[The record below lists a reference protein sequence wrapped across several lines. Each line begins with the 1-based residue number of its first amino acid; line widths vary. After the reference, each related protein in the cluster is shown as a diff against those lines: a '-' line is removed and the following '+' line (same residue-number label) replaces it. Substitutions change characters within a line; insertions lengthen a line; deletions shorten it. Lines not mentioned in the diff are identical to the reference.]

1 MKKLLLILLCLPMIG
16 FGQNGL
22 KECSIIDTVEL
33 TDMMDY
39 MEGYDLTFKSL
50 TTKKE
55 VSRYI
60 DYPKVLTKNTLQDF
74 VVYFD
79 HIGWNKS
86 NIPFEDMKIN
96 EKYII
101 TYYLKKY
108 QKPFYNDIEW
118 GKETVFGYHLL
129 KIFHLKELKTK

>member
-1 MKKLLLILLCLPMIG
+1 MVG

-39 MEGYDLTFKSL
+39 MEGYDLIFKSL

-74 VVYFD
+74 IVYFD

-86 NIPFEDMKIN
+86 NIHFEDMKIN

-118 GKETVFGYHLL
+118 GKETVFGNHLL

>member
-1 MKKLLLILLCLPMIG
+1 MITSSKLFNKSKLVTLYFSC
-16 FGQNGL
+16 N
-22 KECSIIDTVEL
+22 V
-33 TDMMDY
+33 
-39 MEGYDLTFKSL
+39 FKSL

-74 VVYFD
+74 IVYFD

-118 GKETVFGYHLL
+118 GKETVFGNHLL